1 MTAKKKILIVDD
13 DAAFREN
20 LGDILRRE
28 GFAVTRL
35 DSGLKALD
43 WLEREKVDVILLDMV
58 MPGMDGLTT
67 LDRIRA
73 DNRYCKV
80 IMITG
85 FGSVDNAVEAMK
97 KGADD
102 YIQKPFKMEELIIT
116 IKRVLEE
123 ARFEIS
129 LRNLN
134 LDFTFQSLANPIR
147 RKTLQLIGGIDE
159 MRLTDIVRALHV
171 QDHTKVLFHL
181 KKLKDSDI
189 IIQNEDKTYALTD
202 NGRQM
207 LDLLKAVTQ
216 KLPQGS

>member
-1 MTAKKKILIVDD
+1 MTKKKILIVDD
-13 DAAFREN
+13 DAEFREN
-20 LGDILRRE
+20 LGDVLRRE
-28 GFAVTRL
+28 GFAITRL
-35 DSGLKALD
+35 GSAQKAL
-43 WLEREKVDVILLDMV
+43 ERLADEIFDVILLDMV
-58 MPGMDGLTT
+58 MPGMDGMTA
-67 LDRIRA
+67 LDRIRS
-73 DNRYCKV
+73 DNRHVKV

-102 YIQKPFKMEELIIT
+102 YIQKPFRMDELIIT
-116 IKRVLEE
+116 IRRVLEA
-123 ARFEIS
+123 ARFEVS

-147 RKTLQLIGGIDE
+147 RKTLQLIGASQE

-189 IIQNEDKTYALTD
+189 VSQNEDKTYTLTD

-207 LDLLKAVTQ
+207 LELLSAVTKQ
-216 KLPQGS
+216 IPSDS